1 MAKEIRKL
9 LFLKSTGVVIGEI
22 TNDTDASVLDLTKF
36 NVKTVEMDPDTEYWI
51 GDFNSGKVVSK
62 IEKPLITEAMVKYSS
77 NVKALTE
84 YPIHKQ
90 LNIMIDMLDKS
101 SLEKTTEFAKMKEFL
116 DSIRQEHKE
125 KVEFYANNP
134 ETYTW
139 LSENEELA
147 MNSKKVI

>member
-1 MAKEIRKL
+1 
-9 LFLKSTGVVIGEI
+9 
-22 TNDTDASVLDLTKF
+22 
-36 NVKTVEMDPDTEYWI
+36 
-51 GDFNSGKVVSK
+51 
-62 IEKPLITEAMVKYSS
+62 
-77 NVKALTE
+77 
-84 YPIHKQ
+84 
-90 LNIMIDMLDKS
+90 
-101 SLEKTTEFAKMKEFL
+101 MKEFL